1 VSGIASRWPDLRAA
15 LARACQRAGRP
26 AESVTLLAVSKLQ
39 PLEAVA
45 EAYAAGLRDFG
56 ENYAQELRDK
66 AAALAERCP
75 GIRWHAIG
83 TLQTNK
89 ARYVARTA
97 HAFHALDRIE
107 VAEELSRRRTGEPL
121 RVYLEVNLGG
131 EESKSGLRPDGVGA
145 LLGAVRT
152 LPGLAVEGLMCLPPL
167 GPDAEA
173 SRPYFRDLRQLAGAH
188 RLSGLSMG
196 TTHDF
201 EVAVEEGATVVR
213 VGTALFGPRPAA
225 PRAPSA

>member
-1 VSGIASRWPDLRAA
+1 MSGIAGRWADLRSAID
-15 LARACQRAGRP
+15 RACQRAGRP
-26 AESVTLLAVSKLQ
+26 AGSVLVLAVSKLQ
-39 PLEAVA
+39 PMEAVR

-66 AAALAERCP
+66 AAALAEGCP

-97 HAFHALDRIE
+97 YAFHALDRTE

-131 EESKSGLRPDGVGA
+131 EESKSGLRPDGVGV
-145 LLGAVRT
+145 LLARVRA
-152 LPGLAVEGLMCLPPL
+152 LPGLAVEGLMAMPPL
-167 GPDAEA
+167 GPDGEA
-173 SRPYFRDLRQLAGAH
+173 SRPHFRALRELARAH
-188 RLSGLSMG
+188 GLSGLSMG

-201 EVAVEEGATVVR
+201 AVAVEEGATVVR
-213 VGTALFGPRPAA
+213 VGTALFGPRPA
-225 PRAPSA
+225 

>member
-1 VSGIASRWPDLRAA
+1 MSGIAGRWADLRSTIEG
-15 LARACQRAGRP
+15 ACRRAGRP
-26 AESVTLLAVSKLQ
+26 AESVALLAVSKLQ
-39 PLEAVA
+39 PVEAVR

-66 AAALAERCP
+66 AAALAEGCP

-83 TLQTNK
+83 PLQTNK

-97 HAFHALDRIE
+97 YAFHALDRIE

-131 EESKSGLRPDGVGA
+131 EESKSGLRPDGVGP
-145 LLGAVRT
+145 LLARVRT
-152 LPGLAVEGLMCLPPL
+152 LPGLTVEGLMALPPL
-167 GPDAEA
+167 GADAEA
-173 SRPYFRDLRQLAGAH
+173 SRPHFRALRELARLHG
-188 RLSGLSMG
+188 LSGLSMG

-201 EVAVEEGATVVR
+201 AVAVEEGATVVR
-213 VGTALFGPRPAA
+213 VGTALFGPRPA
-225 PRAPSA
+225 